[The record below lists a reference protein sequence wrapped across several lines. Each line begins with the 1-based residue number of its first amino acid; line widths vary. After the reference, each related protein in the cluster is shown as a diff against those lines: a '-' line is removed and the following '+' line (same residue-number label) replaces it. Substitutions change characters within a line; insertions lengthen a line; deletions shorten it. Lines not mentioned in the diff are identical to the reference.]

1 MGGAARQGEG
11 AVPWLLTVLVM
22 WLLEA
27 LRQGAGGP
35 VRASL
40 LLRELRDN
48 FGREVARREIAAELD
63 LACKAL
69 EELDEAGCLDVSGEG
84 VDPLLALTPLGEDVL
99 EKEDAQA
106 RELSCRVGRSVEE
119 IGIRGPLPGARM
131 LAMGYLRQLGG
142 GAPRPTVH

>member
-22 WLLEA
+22 WLLED
-27 LRQGAGGP
+27 LRQSAGGP
-35 VRASL
+35 VRASR
-40 LLRELRDN
+40 LLRELQAN
-48 FGREVARREIAAELD
+48 FGREVARREVAAELE
-63 LACKAL
+63 LACNAL
-69 EELDEAGCLDVSGEG
+69 EELDEAGCLDVSGEDL
-84 VDPLLALTPLGEDVL
+84 DPLLALTPLGEGVL
-99 EKEDAQA
+99 ENEDARA

-131 LAMGYLRQLGG
+131 LAMGYLLKLGG

>member
-1 MGGAARQGEG
+1 MGGAPRRGEG

-27 LRQGAGGP
+27 LRQSAGGP
-35 VRASL
+35 VRASM

-48 FGREVARREIAAELD
+48 FGREVARREIAAEMD

-84 VDPLLALTPLGEDVL
+84 GDPLLALTPLGEGVL